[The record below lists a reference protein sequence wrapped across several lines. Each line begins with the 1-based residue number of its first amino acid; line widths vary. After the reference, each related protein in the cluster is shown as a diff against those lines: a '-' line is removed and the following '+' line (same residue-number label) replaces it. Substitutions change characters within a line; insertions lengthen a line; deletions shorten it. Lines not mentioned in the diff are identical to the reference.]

1 MSEHSGFLI
10 HQTVQGIGG
19 AWKEAMYES
28 CEIQMQ
34 QDDLLAGFPLSL
46 PSVLTGFPL
55 SLPSV
60 LTIRIYI

>member
-46 PSVLTGFPL
+46 PSVLT
-55 SLPSV
+55 
-60 LTIRIYI
+60 IRIYI